1 MNLIDEAEIKKNNYD
16 QNQSQKKLIIVII
29 LLAVLIVA
37 AVVVA
42 LQKNVEMN
50 KRFKFYIDGKS
61 TAVSKNLFRTAND
74 GTFITGKDA
83 NGNVVYYISVKD
95 FAGLVAGYTGYTG
108 LPNSYIEHDFTN
120 SYIENSYER
129 TVFTASEKKIL
140 KYEFLNNNNTVE
152 IPISD
157 QIITQGEVMYAPS
170 DAIEK
175 AFNVRIQYTAD
186 NNSFKV
192 YTLNYL
198 VQAYGKEYPLGAVK
212 SSANSSNPSYEEY
225 QNQKAITRGFLVL
238 QDPTTGKL
246 GVLNLEDANA
256 IKDFKQTNTLTNT
269 NNLEIGLKYS
279 AIRFMEENESF
290 YVKTDDSKVG
300 IINNDGTSIVNPIY
314 LFIDTLDAQTG
325 TYVAQSD
332 TGRYGV
338 IDRNQRTIIPFD
350 FDEIGIKDTFG
361 DPNVKNKYLLL
372 NYYVPVKNSEGYT
385 FYSISGAR
393 LISNQSFKGVGC
405 VNNSAQTGSG
415 SRGVLIIPD
424 LNSIVVSY
432 EEPVTGADGKTT
444 VATFYGI
451 VGDLYAV
458 NGNVTKMDTIA
469 YHFTQ
474 IYAREISGKTTYMGL
489 QEGTTVDVV
498 QYINDYYSQLQQRNQ
513 GSQNTI
519 DNAVNPNNNG
529 DNNGGDNSNQT
540 ATPSDG

>member
-1 MNLIDEAEIKKNNYD
+1 MNLIDEAEIKKNSSD
-16 QNQSQKKLIIVII
+16 QNQAQKKLIAIIVVLAILII
-29 LLAVLIVA
+29 A
-37 AVVVA
+37 AVMIV
-42 LQKNVEMN
+42 LQKNVEIN
-50 KRFKFYIDGKS
+50 KKFKFYIDGKS
-61 TAVSKNLFRTAND
+61 TAVAKDLFRTAED
-74 GTFITGKDA
+74 GSFITGKDA
-83 NGNVVYYISVKD
+83 TGKVTYYISVKD
-95 FAGLVAGYTGYTG
+95 FAGLIAGYTGYTG

-129 TVFTASEKKIL
+129 TIFTSSEKKIL
-140 KYEFLNNNNTVE
+140 KYEFLNNNSTVE

-175 AFNVRIQYTAD
+175 AFNVKIQYTAD

-198 VQAYGKEYPLGAVK
+198 VQAYGKEYPLSAVK
-212 SSANSSNPSYEEY
+212 ASANSSTPSYEEY

-338 IDRNQRTIIPFD
+338 IDKNQRTIIPFD
-350 FDEIGIKDTFG
+350 FDEIGIKDTYG
-361 DPNVKNKYLLL
+361 DPYVKNKYLLL

-385 FYSISGAR
+385 FYSIAGAR
-393 LISNQSFKGVGC
+393 LVSNQSFKGIGC
-405 VNNSAQTGSG
+405 INNSSQTGSG
-415 SRGVLIIPD
+415 SRGVVIIPD

-432 EEPVTGADGKTT
+432 DEPVTGADGRTS

-474 IYAREISGKTTYMGL
+474 IYARELSGKTTYMAL

-498 QYINDYYSQLQQRNQ
+498 QYINDYYSQLQQRDQ
-513 GSQNTI
+513 GTGTQGNVV
-519 DNAVNPNNNG
+519 APNNNG
-529 DNNGGDNSNQT
+529 DNNEGDNSRQN
-540 ATPSDG
+540 ATPSQG

>member
-1 MNLIDEAEIKKNNYD
+1 MNLIDEAEIKKNSSD
-16 QNQSQKKLIIVII
+16 QNQAQKKLIAIIVVLAILII
-29 LLAVLIVA
+29 A
-37 AVVVA
+37 AVMIV
-42 LQKNVEMN
+42 LQKNVEIN
-50 KRFKFYIDGKS
+50 KKFKFYIDGKS
-61 TAVSKNLFRTAND
+61 TAVAKDLFRTAED
-74 GTFITGKDA
+74 GSFITGKDA
-83 NGNVVYYISVKD
+83 TGKVTYYISVKD
-95 FAGLVAGYTGYTG
+95 FAGLIAGYTGYTG

-129 TVFTASEKKIL
+129 TIFTSSEKKIL
-140 KYEFLNNNNTVE
+140 KYEFLNNNSTVE

-175 AFNVRIQYTAD
+175 AFNVKIQYTAD

-198 VQAYGKEYPLGAVK
+198 VQAYGKEYPLSAVK
-212 SSANSSNPSYEEY
+212 ASANSSTPSYEEY

-338 IDRNQRTIIPFD
+338 IDKNQRTIIPFD
-350 FDEIGIKDTFG
+350 FDEIGIKDTYG
-361 DPNVKNKYLLL
+361 DPYVKNKYLLL

-385 FYSISGAR
+385 FYSIAGAR
-393 LISNQSFKGVGC
+393 LVSNQSFKGIGC
-405 VNNSAQTGSG
+405 INNSSQTGSG
-415 SRGVLIIPD
+415 SRGVVIIPD

-432 EEPVTGADGKTT
+432 DEPVTGTDGRTS

-474 IYAREISGKTTYMGL
+474 IYARELSGKTTYMAL

-498 QYINDYYSQLQQRNQ
+498 QYINDYYSQLQQRDQ
-513 GSQNTI
+513 GTGAQE
-519 DNAVNPNNNG
+519 NAVAPNNNG
-529 DNNGGDNSNQT
+529 ENNEGDNSSQN
-540 ATPSDG
+540 ATPSQG

>member
-1 MNLIDEAEIKKNNYD
+1 MNLIDEAEIKKNSSD
-16 QNQSQKKLIIVII
+16 QNQAQKKLIAIIVVLAILII
-29 LLAVLIVA
+29 A
-37 AVVVA
+37 AVMIV
-42 LQKNVEMN
+42 LQKNVEIN
-50 KRFKFYIDGKS
+50 KKFKFYIDGKS
-61 TAVSKNLFRTAND
+61 TAVAKDLFRTAED
-74 GTFITGKDA
+74 GSFITGKDA
-83 NGNVVYYISVKD
+83 TGKVTYYISVKD
-95 FAGLVAGYTGYTG
+95 FAGLIAGYTGYTG

-129 TVFTASEKKIL
+129 TIFTSSEKKIL
-140 KYEFLNNNNTVE
+140 KYEFLNNNSTVE

-175 AFNVRIQYTAD
+175 AFNVKIQYTAD

-198 VQAYGKEYPLGAVK
+198 VQAYGKEYPLSAVK
-212 SSANSSNPSYEEY
+212 ASANSSTPSYEEY

-338 IDRNQRTIIPFD
+338 IDKNQRTIIPFD
-350 FDEIGIKDTFG
+350 FDEIGIKDTYG
-361 DPNVKNKYLLL
+361 DPYVKNKYLLL

-385 FYSISGAR
+385 FYSIAGAR
-393 LISNQSFKGVGC
+393 LVSNQSFKGIGC
-405 VNNSAQTGSG
+405 INNSSQTGSG
-415 SRGVLIIPD
+415 SRGVVIIPD

-432 EEPVTGADGKTT
+432 DEPVTGADGRTS

-474 IYAREISGKTTYMGL
+474 IYARELSGKTTYMAL

-498 QYINDYYSQLQQRNQ
+498 QYINDYYSQLQQRDQ
-513 GSQNTI
+513 GTGTQGNVV
-519 DNAVNPNNNG
+519 APNNNG
-529 DNNGGDNSNQT
+529 DNNEGDNSRQN
-540 ATPSDG
+540 ATPSEG

>member
-1 MNLIDEAEIKKNNYD
+1 MNLIDEAEIKKNSSD
-16 QNQSQKKLIIVII
+16 QNQAQKKLIAIIVVLAILII
-29 LLAVLIVA
+29 A
-37 AVVVA
+37 AVMIV
-42 LQKNVEMN
+42 LQKNVEIN
-50 KRFKFYIDGKS
+50 KKFKFYIDGKS
-61 TAVSKNLFRTAND
+61 TAVAKDLFRTAED
-74 GTFITGKDA
+74 GSFITGKDA
-83 NGNVVYYISVKD
+83 TGKVTYYISVKD
-95 FAGLVAGYTGYTG
+95 FAGLIAGYTGYTG

-129 TVFTASEKKIL
+129 TIFTSSEKKIL
-140 KYEFLNNNNTVE
+140 KYEFLNNNSTVE

-175 AFNVRIQYTAD
+175 AFNVKIQYTAD

-198 VQAYGKEYPLGAVK
+198 VQAYGKEYPLSAVK
-212 SSANSSNPSYEEY
+212 ASANSSTPSYEEY

-325 TYVAQSD
+325 TYVAKSD

-338 IDRNQRTIIPFD
+338 IDKNQRTIIPFD
-350 FDEIGIKDTFG
+350 FDEIGIKDTYG
-361 DPNVKNKYLLL
+361 DPYVKNKYLLL

-385 FYSISGAR
+385 FYSIAGAR
-393 LISNQSFKGVGC
+393 LVSNQSFKGIGC
-405 VNNSAQTGSG
+405 INNSSQTGSG
-415 SRGVLIIPD
+415 SRGVVIIPD

-432 EEPVTGADGKTT
+432 DEPVTGTDGRTS

-474 IYAREISGKTTYMGL
+474 IYARELSGKTTYMAL

-498 QYINDYYSQLQQRNQ
+498 QYINDYYSQLQQRDQ
-513 GSQNTI
+513 GTGTQGNVV
-519 DNAVNPNNNG
+519 APNNNG
-529 DNNGGDNSNQT
+529 DNNEGDNSRQN
-540 ATPSDG
+540 ATPSEG

>member
-1 MNLIDEAEIKKNNYD
+1 MNLIDEAEIKKNSSD
-16 QNQSQKKLIIVII
+16 QNQAQKKLIAIIVVLAILII
-29 LLAVLIVA
+29 A
-37 AVVVA
+37 AVMIV
-42 LQKNVEMN
+42 LQKNVEIN
-50 KRFKFYIDGKS
+50 KKFKFYIDGKS
-61 TAVSKNLFRTAND
+61 TAVAKNLFRTAED
-74 GTFITGKDA
+74 GSFITGKDA
-83 NGNVVYYISVKD
+83 TGKVTYYISVKD

-129 TVFTASEKKIL
+129 TIFTSSEKKIL
-140 KYEFLNNNNTVE
+140 KYEFLNNNSTVE

-175 AFNVRIQYTAD
+175 AFNVKIQYTAD

-198 VQAYGKEYPLGAVK
+198 VQAYGKEYPLSAVK
-212 SSANSSNPSYEEY
+212 ASANSSTPSYEEY

-238 QDPTTGKL
+238 KDPTTGKL

-314 LFIDTLDAQTG
+314 LFIDTLDTQTG

-338 IDRNQRTIIPFD
+338 IDKNQRTIIPFD
-350 FDEIGIKDTFG
+350 FDEIGIKDTYG
-361 DPNVKNKYLLL
+361 DPYVKNKYLLL

-385 FYSISGAR
+385 FYSIAGAR
-393 LISNQSFKGVGC
+393 LVSNQSFKGIGC
-405 VNNSAQTGSG
+405 INNSSQTGSG
-415 SRGVLIIPD
+415 SRGVVIIPD

-432 EEPVTGADGKTT
+432 DEPVTGTDGRTS

-474 IYAREISGKTTYMGL
+474 IYARELSGKTTYMAL

-498 QYINDYYSQLQQRNQ
+498 QYINDYYSQLQQRDQ
-513 GSQNTI
+513 GTGTQENVVAP
-519 DNAVNPNNNG
+519 DNNG
-529 DNNGGDNSNQT
+529 DNNEGDNSGQS
-540 ATPSDG
+540 ATPSEG

>member
-1 MNLIDEAEIKKNNYD
+1 MNLIDEAEIKKNSSD
-16 QNQSQKKLIIVII
+16 QNQAQKKLIAIIIVLAILII
-29 LLAVLIVA
+29 A
-37 AVVVA
+37 AVMIV
-42 LQKNVEMN
+42 LQKNVEIN
-50 KRFKFYIDGKS
+50 KKFKFYIDGKS
-61 TAVSKNLFRTAND
+61 TAVAKDLFRTAED
-74 GTFITGKDA
+74 GSFITGKDA
-83 NGNVVYYISVKD
+83 SGKVTYYISVKD
-95 FAGLVAGYTGYTG
+95 FAGLIAGYTGYTG

-129 TVFTASEKKIL
+129 TIFTSSEKKIL
-140 KYEFLNNNNTVE
+140 KYEFLNNNSTVE

-175 AFNVRIQYTAD
+175 AFNVKIQYTAD

-198 VQAYGKEYPLGAVK
+198 VQAYGKEYPLSAVK
-212 SSANSSNPSYEEY
+212 ASANSSTPSYEEY
-225 QNQKAITRGFLVL
+225 QNQKAVTRGFLVL

-338 IDRNQRTIIPFD
+338 IDKNQRTIIPFD
-350 FDEIGIKDTFG
+350 FDEIGIKDTYG
-361 DPNVKNKYLLL
+361 DPYVKNKYLLL

-385 FYSISGAR
+385 FYSIAGAR
-393 LISNQSFKGVGC
+393 LVSNQSFKGIGC
-405 VNNSAQTGSG
+405 INNSSQTGSG
-415 SRGVLIIPD
+415 SRGVVIIPD

-432 EEPVTGADGKTT
+432 DEPVTGTDGRTS

-458 NGNVTKMDTIA
+458 NGNITKMDTIA

-474 IYAREISGKTTYMGL
+474 IYARELSGKTTYMAL

-498 QYINDYYSQLQQRNQ
+498 QYINDYYSQLQQRDQ
-513 GSQNTI
+513 GTGTQENVVAP
-519 DNAVNPNNNG
+519 DNNG
-529 DNNGGDNSNQT
+529 DNNEGDNSGQS
-540 ATPSDG
+540 ATPSEG

>member
-1 MNLIDEAEIKKNNYD
+1 MNLIDEAEIKKNSSD
-16 QNQSQKKLIIVII
+16 QNQAQKKLIAIIVVLAILII
-29 LLAVLIVA
+29 A
-37 AVVVA
+37 AVMIV
-42 LQKNVEMN
+42 LQKNVEIN
-50 KRFKFYIDGKS
+50 KKFKFYIDGKS
-61 TAVSKNLFRTAND
+61 TAVAKDLFRTAED
-74 GTFITGKDA
+74 GSFITGKDA
-83 NGNVVYYISVKD
+83 TGKVTYYISVKD

-129 TVFTASEKKIL
+129 TIFTSSEKKIL
-140 KYEFLNNNNTVE
+140 KYEFLNNNSTVE

-175 AFNVRIQYTAD
+175 AFNVKIQYTAD

-198 VQAYGKEYPLGAVK
+198 VQAYGKEYPLSAVK
-212 SSANSSNPSYEEY
+212 ASANSSTPSYEEY

-338 IDRNQRTIIPFD
+338 IDKNQRTIIPFD
-350 FDEIGIKDTFG
+350 FDEIGIKDTYG
-361 DPNVKNKYLLL
+361 DPYVKNKYLLL

-385 FYSISGAR
+385 FYSIAGAR
-393 LISNQSFKGVGC
+393 LVSNQSFKGIGC
-405 VNNSAQTGSG
+405 INNSSQTGSG
-415 SRGVLIIPD
+415 SRGVVIIPD

-432 EEPVTGADGKTT
+432 DEPVTGTDGRTS

-474 IYAREISGKTTYMGL
+474 IYARELSGKTTYMAL

-498 QYINDYYSQLQQRNQ
+498 QYINDYYSQLQQRDQ
-513 GSQNTI
+513 GTGTQGNVV
-519 DNAVNPNNNG
+519 APNNNG
-529 DNNGGDNSNQT
+529 DNNEGDNSRQN
-540 ATPSDG
+540 ATPSEG